1 MPSPSATSN
10 ILPRDKSRNVAFVGD
25 KPFDGTLGGIERVT
39 DTLTKVLQAHGV
51 TVVHYSLTS
60 ISGIGETAAPLHTAP
75 APDATSPEVIADY
88 QRFLEQNHVDTLIIQ
103 ASQTP
108 TITLYLNTGRLKLRQ
123 IVCIHSSPLW
133 YYKHLWQA
141 RIVSLKVTSL
151 RSLKKL
157 VSRFLFLP
165 RHKRRILTQWKR
177 YYQPIAESQA
187 ELVLLSERYFS
198 DIALTGI
205 DFQHRLRAI
214 PNINTYPEPISVDWG
229 AKNNELLYVGRLEDF
244 VKQVSLLLRIW
255 KRVAPQAPEWGL
267 TIVGGGPDEE
277 DLKQLAARLKLPR
290 LRFVGCQDPT
300 PYYRRASILCLTSL
314 FEGFPMV
321 LTEAQ
326 QQGTAVIAF
335 DSFAA
340 VRDTIED
347 GVNGVLVTPFRKS
360 EYAEKLLH
368 LMQDEEYR
376 LRLARR
382 ARETVQRF
390 NPDVVLPQWLRYL
403 GIAEDKSAAQATH

>member
-1 MPSPSATSN
+1 MQQKNTTISKTYPN
-10 ILPRDKSRNVAFVGD
+10 LCVAFVGD
-25 KPFDGTLGGIERVT
+25 RPFDVIRGGIGRVT
-39 DTLTKVLQAHGV
+39 NTITKALQTHGI
-51 TVVHYSLTS
+51 TVVYYSLTS
-60 ISGIGETAAPLHTAP
+60 IPVIGELSAPMHTAP

-88 QRFLEQNHVDTLIIQ
+88 QRFLERNHVDTLIIQ

-108 TITLYLNTGRLKLRQ
+108 TITLFLNTGRLRLRK
-123 IVCIHSSPLW
+123 IVCIHNSPLW
-133 YYKHLWQA
+133 FYTHLWQA
-141 RIVSLKVTSL
+141 RIASLKVTSL

-157 VSRFLFLP
+157 ISRFLFLP
-165 RHKRRILTQWKR
+165 RHKRRTLAQWKR
-177 YYQPIAESQA
+177 YYQPIAESKA

-205 DFQHRLRAI
+205 DFQHRLHAI
-214 PNINTYPEPISVDWG
+214 PNINTYPEPLSVDWG
-229 AKNNELLYVGRLEDF
+229 TKNKELLYVGRLEDF

-255 KRVAPQAPEWGL
+255 KRVAPQAPEWTL
-267 TIVGGGPDEE
+267 TIVGSGPDEE
-277 DLKQLAARLKLPR
+277 DLKQLAARLNLPR
-290 LRFVGCQDPT
+290 LRFVGRQDPT

-347 GVNGVLVTPFRKS
+347 GINGVLVTPFKQR

-390 NPDVVLPQWLRYL
+390 NADVILPQWLRYL
-403 GIAEDKSAAQATH
+403 GITENESTAQAPH

>member
-1 MPSPSATSN
+1 MHAPSATSN
-10 ILPRDKSRNVAFVGD
+10 ILPRDKSRKIAFVGD

-39 DTLTKVLQAHGV
+39 DTLTKVLQAHGA

-60 ISGIGETAAPLHTAP
+60 ISGIGELAAPLHTAP
-75 APDATSPEVIADY
+75 TPDATSPEVIADY

-108 TITLYLNTGRLKLRQ
+108 TITLYLNTGRLRLRQ

-141 RIVSLKVTSL
+141 RIASLKITSL

-205 DFQHRLRAI
+205 DFQHRLHAI
-214 PNINTYPEPISVDWG
+214 PNINTYPEPISVDWSC
-229 AKNNELLYVGRLEDF
+229 KDKELLYVGRLEDF

-255 KRVAPQAPEWGL
+255 KRVAPQAPEWAL

-277 DLKQLAARLKLPR
+277 NLKQLAARLKLPR
-290 LRFVGCQDPT
+290 LRFVGRQDPT
-300 PYYRRASILCLTSL
+300 PYYRRASILCMTSL

-335 DSFAA
+335 DSFAS
-340 VRDTIED
+340 VRDIIED

-368 LMQDEEYR
+368 LMQDDEYR

-390 NPDVVLPQWLRYL
+390 NADVILPQWLRYL
-403 GIAEDKSAAQATH
+403 GIAEDEGTAQAPH